1 MSQDIRFFSGK
12 KVRIEPGSMGI
23 YLNVWL
29 PDDTAYTDV
38 EPRRFFPISN
48 EFKYISLVHTVEDAK
63 GKIQEEEILIIKD
76 LANLDEDSRKAVI
89 NSLDGYYMIPRITD
103 ILEFKKV
110 NDDLQWTVASDRG
123 IITFDIRDKYS
134 SIKQLPD
141 GRILVKD
148 ASDNR
153 YEITDYKTISKR
165 SRNLLLGYL

>member
-1 MSQDIRFFSGK
+1 
-12 KVRIEPGSMGI
+12 
-23 YLNVWL
+23 
-29 PDDTAYTDV
+29 
-38 EPRRFFPISN
+38 
-48 EFKYISLVHTVEDAK
+48 
-63 GKIQEEEILIIKD
+63 
-76 LANLDEDSRKAVI
+76 
-89 NSLDGYYMIPRITD
+89 MIPRITD